1 MVKMILVPANYDY
14 ICIMQWNDIYGQD
27 NAKEALLNFYRSG
40 HLPHAILILGK
51 EGAGGLPLA
60 IAFAQ
65 FLLCEDKQPGR
76 GACGVCAACLK
87 TRALVHPDLHFTFPS
102 FPPKPGV
109 KTNSKNFIGAFRSF
123 LAEHPYATV
132 ADWLA
137 DIGAKDRQSGNIS
150 AEECKEM
157 IETLSLKAM
166 EGAFKVQVIWRPEY
180 LGKEGNILLKLIE
193 EPPSNTIFLLVA
205 EETDSVLETILSRTQ
220 LVRLQPMDDEAIQ
233 NVLTH
238 VYKIDPTQAAQG
250 ALLSEGNVAQALS
263 IMQESESDWLQMLKD
278 WFNGVFTFNGNL
290 IGKWVDSTSKLPTV
304 QLKNYLMYAQQL
316 LGHTLRMSMVPGYQP
331 PLSSADVQF
340 VQKLAARRFDYTIVA
355 QMDKLIGNA
364 VYHIERNANPKVVLL
379 HLSVAMQYALK
390 GNELEA

>member
-1 MVKMILVPANYDY
+1 
-14 ICIMQWNDIYGQD
+14 MQWNDIYGQD
-27 NAKEALLNFYRSG
+27 KAKEALLNFYSSG

-51 EGAGGLPLA
+51 EGTGGLPLA
-60 IAFAQ
+60 VAFAQ
-65 FLLCEDKQPGR
+65 FLLCEDKQPGT
-76 GACGVCAACLK
+76 GSCGVCAACLK
-87 TRALVHPDLHFTFPS
+87 TRTLVHPDLHFTFPS

-109 KTNSKNFIGAFRSF
+109 KTNSKNFIREFRSF
-123 LAEHPYATV
+123 FGEHPYATV

-166 EGAFKVQVIWRPEY
+166 EGAFKIQVIWRPEY

-193 EPPSNTIFLLVA
+193 EPPANTIFLLVA

-220 LVRLQPMDDEAIQ
+220 LVRLQPMTDEAVRD
-233 NVLTH
+233 VLTG
-238 VYKIDPTQAAQG
+238 VYDTDPGRAAQG
-250 ALLSEGNVAQALS
+250 AVLSEGSVAQALS
-263 IMQESESDWLQMLKD
+263 IMQEAESDWLQMLKD

-290 IGKWVDSTSKLPTV
+290 IGKWVDNASKLPTV

-331 PLSSADVQF
+331 ALSGADVQF
-340 VQKLAARRFDYTIVA
+340 VQKLAARQFNYTIIGR
-355 QMDKLIGNA
+355 MDKLIGDA
-364 VYHIERNANPKVVLL
+364 VYHIERNANAKVVLL

-390 GNELEA
+390 GEALEA